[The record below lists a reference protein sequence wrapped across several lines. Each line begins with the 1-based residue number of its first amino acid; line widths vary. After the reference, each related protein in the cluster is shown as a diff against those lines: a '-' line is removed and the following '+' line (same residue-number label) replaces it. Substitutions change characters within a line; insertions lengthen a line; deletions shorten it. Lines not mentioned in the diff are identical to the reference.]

1 MHALIDFCAVHSSTL
16 AESRCAVDQLV
27 VTRAVD
33 VVAVDVD
40 DDVVDVDV
48 DDDVVDVV

>member
-1 MHALIDFCAVHSSTL
+1 MRSSISALFI

-27 VTRAVD
+27 ATRAVD

-40 DDVVDVDV
+40 DDVVDIV
-48 DDDVVDVV
+48 